1 MMRITDI
8 KEDKVYSNS
17 DFYDSIYNYESDNDN
32 SDNNDSDDNNINNNR
47 ECNNNLS
54 TYNTSTYLGLED
66 IKISP
71 EFLYNLYTIT
81 VIINWIYV
89 IYLISQIKVNTLI

>member
-1 MMRITDI
+1 MRITDI
-8 KEDKVYSNS
+8 KEDKTYSNS
-17 DFYDSIYNYESDNDN
+17 DFYDFIHNYESDSD
-32 SDNNDSDDNNINNNR
+32 SDDNNDSVDNNINNNR
-47 ECNNNLS
+47 ECNTDLS

-66 IKISP
+66 IKISS
-71 EFLYNLYTIT
+71 EFFYDLYTIT